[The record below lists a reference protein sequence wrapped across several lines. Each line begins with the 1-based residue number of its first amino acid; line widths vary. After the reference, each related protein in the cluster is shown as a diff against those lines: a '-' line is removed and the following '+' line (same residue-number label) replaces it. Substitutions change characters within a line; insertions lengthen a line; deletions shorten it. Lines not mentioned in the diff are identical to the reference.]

1 MRSKLLIAASLVAL
15 GAAAPASAQD
25 RSPGVRQTLVDLAY
39 VLGEVHALRQACLG
53 AEDQFWR
60 ARMIRMVEA
69 EQADTALDRRL
80 KEAFNT
86 GYASR
91 QSEFPECTG
100 ATRRAEIATLT
111 KGQALAGQLSKVMNT
126 VQLQAPPTQAEIDA
140 DPARREMTQRPAT
153 R

>member
-1 MRSKLLIAASLVAL
+1 MRATLLIAAVVAAL
-15 GAAAPASAQD
+15 GGAAQAQD
-25 RSPGVRQTLVDLAY
+25 RTPGVRQTLVDLAY
-39 VLGEVHALRQACLG
+39 VLGESHALRQACLG

-60 ARMIRMVEA
+60 TRMIRMVDT
-69 EQADTALDRRL
+69 EQPDAALDRRL

-126 VQLQAPPTQAEIDA
+126 VQLEAPPTQAEIDA
-140 DPARREMTQRPAT
+140 DPARREMTQRPAS